1 MEGETCRIECLSTW
15 ELSIGLVRY
24 TRRNTYLLFVHYIT
38 VSSFHVQTTTTM
50 DRGDTTARCWETILV
65 SWYSFYTG
73 AFFLLLLLLCN
84 HWIYLSGGNPQIF
97 HIKIY
102 LQVLNSNTA
111 HVNIVV
117 QSLLLLKKEL
127 SQVWW
132 TSSSDVTWVRAGWS
146 WWLQVWKTKRKKK
159 KWKRAVQLDSCNHV
173 ISFRP
178 SEQPNGKKRA
188 CQPPT
193 CNSESE
199 TSGNSEGCDISHLAE
214 WITDTITKP
223 PALQSKENLY
233 IPVCSGGGLVHR
245 LCD

>member
-24 TRRNTYLLFVHYIT
+24 TRRNTYLLFVYYIT
-38 VSSFHVQTTTTM
+38 VSAFHIQTTTTM

-132 TSSSDVTWVRAGWS
+132 TSSSDVAWVRAGWL
-146 WWLQVWKTKRKKK
+146 WWLQVWKMKRKKK
-159 KWKRAVQLDSCNHV
+159 KTEKSCAVRQLQSCHIVQTIRAAQW
-173 ISFRP
+173 
-178 SEQPNGKKRA
+178 EK
-188 CQPPT
+188 T
-193 CNSESE
+193 CMS
-199 TSGNSEGCDISHLAE
+199 TSHLQFRV
-214 WITDTITKP
+214 WNVGKFRGLWYLPLGRMNHGHNYKTTSS
-223 PALQSKENLY
+223 SK
-233 IPVCSGGGLVHR
+233 
-245 LCD
+245 

>member
-1 MEGETCRIECLSTW
+1 MYKPQPQWTEETQQPGVGKLFWCPDIPFTLVPFFCYCYFYVT
-15 ELSIGLVRY
+15 IG
-24 TRRNTYLLFVHYIT
+24 F
-38 VSSFHVQTTTTM
+38 
-50 DRGDTTARCWETILV
+50 
-65 SWYSFYTG
+65 
-73 AFFLLLLLLCN
+73 
-84 HWIYLSGGNPQIF
+84 IYQGGNPQIF

-132 TSSSDVTWVRAGWS
+132 TSSSDVAWVRAGWL
-146 WWLQVWKTKRKKK
+146 WWLQVWKMKRKKK

-214 WITDTITKP
+214 WITDTTTKP